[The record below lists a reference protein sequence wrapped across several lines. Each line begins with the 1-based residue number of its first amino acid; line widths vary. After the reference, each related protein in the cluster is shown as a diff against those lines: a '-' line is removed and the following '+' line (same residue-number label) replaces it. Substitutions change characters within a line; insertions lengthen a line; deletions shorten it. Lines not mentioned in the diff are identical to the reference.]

1 MRRSL
6 EELRLAI
13 WGAIAFGALIASF
26 SIFRPVRD
34 SLVLDG
40 NPDEIPW
47 LFTGTFVAMLIVSPL
62 WSAMIARFGRRRLVP
77 RAYHVFAACAL
88 VFSGLIASSLEPVTV
103 GRAFYIWS
111 SVLNMF
117 VVSVLWSLFADLM
130 GVETARRLY
139 GPIAAG
145 GTIGAFFGP
154 LLTRLV
160 VETIGVPGVLG
171 LSAALLEI
179 AVLAVWF
186 VRRTGER
193 LEHEPTP
200 DLPAGGGALDGLVQ
214 VARSRYLAL
223 IVGYVLCIAVAATF
237 LYLEQAQI
245 TSAAFPRPPKGS
257 PKELVEAMR
266 ETRTAFFADIDIWV
280 SAVTFM
286 LQTFVAARLL
296 RWLGPGFVLA
306 ILPLVQAFSVT
317 LLAVE
322 PTLTALVIS
331 MVASRAANHGLTR
344 PSRELLFTVVD
355 RDSKYRAKNVIDTI
369 VYRFGDLVSSWL
381 YTAIEGSGA
390 MALAI
395 ATYPL
400 VAIWVVL
407 ATFAGFE
414 FRHRLKKLKK
424 LKKEDQP

>member
-6 EELRLAI
+6 EELRLAV

-34 SLVLDG
+34 SLVLDR

-47 LFTGTFVAMLIVSPL
+47 LFTGTFIAMLIVSPL

-77 RAYHVFAACAL
+77 LAYHAFAACAL
-88 VFSGLIASSLEPVTV
+88 AFAGVVATSVEPVAV
-103 GRAFYIWS
+103 GRVFYIWT

-160 VETIGVPGVLG
+160 VETIGVPGVLV
-171 LSAALLEI
+171 LSAGLLEL
-179 AVLAVWF
+179 AVIAVWF
-186 VRRTGER
+186 VRRIGER
-193 LEHEPTP
+193 LEHEPVA
-200 DLPAGGGALDGLVQ
+200 DLPAGGGALDGLLQ

-223 IVGYVLCIAVAATF
+223 IVGYVLCIAIAATF
-237 LYLEQAQI
+237 LYLEQAEI

-257 PKELVEAMR
+257 PKELVDAMR
-266 ETRTAFFADIDIWV
+266 EARTAFFADIDIWV
-280 SAVTFM
+280 SVVTFV

-296 RWLGPGFVLA
+296 RWLGPGLVLA

-344 PSRELLFTVVD
+344 PGRELLFTIVD

-381 YTAIEGSGA
+381 YTAVEGSGA
-390 MALAI
+390 MALSI
-395 ATYPL
+395 ATYPI
-400 VAIWVVL
+400 VAIWIAL
-407 ATFAGFE
+407 AALAGVE
-414 FRHRLKKLKK
+414 FRRRLTKDK
-424 LKKEDQP
+424 P